1 MGLASPL
8 GSPVGLPASF
18 CPAEAVAIETAV
30 ASLGYR
36 VQGIDILP
44 FGFTCGIPF
53 LTGPAW
59 CPLETAGISSAAYAM
74 FFGTHQVAAL
84 TFGLVPNGPIVA
96 TVVVVRVPPTG
107 WTAP

>member
-1 MGLASPL
+1 MS
-8 GSPVGLPASF
+8 LPASF

-53 LTGPAW
+53 LGGPAA
-59 CPLETAGISSAAYAM
+59 CPLQRAGIRSAAYAT
-74 FFGTHQVAAL
+74 FAGTDQVAAL
-84 TFGLVPNGPIVA
+84 TFKLVTNGPVVA
-96 TVVVVRVPPTG
+96 SVVVVRVPPTG
-107 WTAP
+107 WTAL